1 LLQDRFLWIDGKF
14 VPLPQARVS
23 ILSHSFGRGSAIF
36 EAMSAYHPSPGVA
49 VFRLKD
55 HLRRLQHSARA
66 LSMRLPYSQEQLISA
81 VHATVRRNEVET
93 GLVKLI
99 AYYSG
104 VGLEVIPTDN
114 RVSVAVA
121 ALAFGRD
128 IRLSKFGEDQFAS
141 AAISR
146 WRKVHPRTMPV
157 YAKAAGNYL
166 NPMLAKLE
174 VRKRGFKTPILL
186 DTAGFVAEGATESIF
201 IVKDG
206 KLFTPRLDN
215 ILPSITRMSIFA
227 LARDLKIPLYE
238 KKLRPH
244 DLFNCD
250 EAFFSST
257 TCKVW
262 PIASIEKHRLKPFGP
277 VSLKLKQYFDLILEG
292 KVKKYHKW
300 FSLVE

>member
-1 LLQDRFLWIDGKF
+1 LLEDRFLWIDEKF
-14 VPLPQARVS
+14 VPLAEARVS

-36 EAMSAYHPSPGVA
+36 EAMSACHPSLGVA
-49 VFRLKD
+49 VFRLKE
-55 HLRRLQHSARA
+55 HLRRLQHSAQA
-66 LSMRLPYSQEQLISA
+66 LMMKLPFSEKQLISA
-81 VHATVRRNEVET
+81 VHAAVRRNEVET

-99 AYYSG
+99 AYYPG
-104 VGLEVIPTDN
+104 VGLEVIPTD
-114 RVSVAVA
+114 RSVSVAVA

-128 IRLSKFGEDQFAS
+128 ITMSKFGEDQFAS
-141 AAISR
+141 AGISQ

-157 YAKAAGNYL
+157 FAKASGNYL

-201 IVKDG
+201 IVKDK

-227 LARDLKIPLYE
+227 IAKDLKIPLYE
-238 KKLRPH
+238 KKLRPR
-244 DLFNCD
+244 DLLNCD

-262 PIASIEKHRLKPFGP
+262 PIERIEKRRIQPLGP
-277 VSLKLKQYFDLILEG
+277 VSLKLKQYFGQILEG
-292 KVKKYHKW
+292 QIKKYHKW
-300 FSLVE
+300 FSLV